1 MNQIANMLYVML
13 KSFQRDRI
21 LYAFVGV
28 ALLMLI
34 LVPAFS
40 LFSMRQVQELAIT
53 LSLSAISF
61 ILLLLS
67 TLVGASSVWRDV
79 ERRYTTSVLGLPI
92 SRATYILGKFC
103 GMALLILVIAILLGG
118 VSLLV
123 INIAAAQYP
132 SDTPIHWLNIVLAII
147 FSSLKFILLAAVA
160 LLFSAFSTS
169 FFLPFFGT
177 VAIYFAGSASQE
189 VYEYVSGNLA
199 TAINP
204 ASRALIKGVYY
215 LLPNLSAFDL
225 KVHAIYG
232 LQLSAAGLGIT
243 LAYFLIYVFLLLS
256 LTVWI
261 FTRRELP

>member
-1 MNQIANMLYVML
+1 MKQIANMLFVMV

-21 LYAFVGV
+21 LYAVVGV
-28 ALLMLI
+28 ALLLLI

-67 TLVGASSVWRDV
+67 ALVGASSVWRDV
-79 ERRYTTSVLGLPI
+79 ERRYTTAVLGLPV

-103 GMALLILVIAILLGG
+103 GMALLILAIAALLGG
-118 VSLLV
+118 VSLIV
-123 INIAAAQYP
+123 IKIAAAQYA
-132 SDTPIHWLNIVLAII
+132 SETPIHWLNIVTAIS
-147 FSSLKFILLAAVA
+147 FSALKYILLAAVA
-160 LLFSAFSTS
+160 LLLSAISTS

-199 TAINP
+199 KDMNP
-204 ASRALIKGVYY
+204 VSQLLIKGVYY
-215 LLPNLSAFDL
+215 LLPNFSAFDL
-225 KVHAIYG
+225 KVQAIYG
-232 LQLSAAGLGIT
+232 LQLSPGGLLVT
-243 LAYFLIYVFLLLS
+243 FAYFVVYVSLLLA
-256 LTVWI
+256 LAVWI
-261 FTRRELP
+261 FSARELP